1 EPLLFGRSTG
11 LSPVALLVAVIF
23 WTWLWGPIGL
33 LLSTPL
39 TVCLVV
45 LGRYI
50 SGLEFFD
57 VLLGDEPALEPP
69 VHYYQRL
76 VARDPDEAIDL
87 VEDYLKEHPRE
98 QVYDDLLIPA
108 LVMAKRDRERGVL
121 SEEEEQ
127 TVYQETRQTLE
138 QIVPEPGPGPVATP
152 SGLVDCSRTVL

>member
-1 EPLLFGRSTG
+1 MTLLTVGLFAVIEPLIGQVIEPLVYGHSTG
-11 LSPVALLVAVIF
+11 LTPVAVVIAATF

-45 LGRYI
+45 LGKYV

-69 VHYYQRL
+69 VQYYQRL

-87 VEDYLKEHPRE
+87 VEDYLEEHPRE
-98 QVYDDLLIPA
+98 QVYDELLIP
-108 LVMAKRDRERGVL
+108 
-121 SEEEEQ
+121 
-127 TVYQETRQTLE
+127 
-138 QIVPEPGPGPVATP
+138 
-152 SGLVDCSRTVL
+152 